1 MLPQLPN
8 RTRAVLA
15 LLLVASVVSVALAW
29 ATAAHA
35 DGTYDGP
42 WNMSSISETFTVQ
55 QWSGPCGK
63 APESRTMLAGGPVTI
78 RSDSG
83 ELVITG
89 ARTLRTDQCLDPL
102 PTLVRTVHSQDARSW
117 RTRCAS
123 PQTDPRHAV
132 VNTLY
137 FVAPGDDSITI
148 TETGRYEF
156 AINEARCIADV
167 QRASSLTRAN
177 AAPGQAASPPPA
189 AAAPPTA
196 GAPSP
201 ASRPAAADPALRPD
215 CSVHGSPARL
225 EVWPSRKL
233 LRLGDVFAFH
243 ARVLDSS
250 GCSTGTP
257 LQWSVAN
264 VLPADPSGAARA
276 QPTVDPT
283 GKLTVPAQDFSDA
296 TFDVVVTAAGH
307 SARAKVQV
315 TVPANYEALLAQSG
329 LGPSGERAEPA
340 VENFATTAIGASG
353 ARAEDGSARRR
364 LWFVGVVGGLSLVL
378 GGVALVGMRR
388 SRRVRE
394 AHRAAEERH
403 AEKLAE
409 YERGKRDREQKHAAQ
424 MKAHLES
431 VALAQQQAAAAAA
444 RGVASGPMFCPSCRR
459 ELPAGTTHC
468 PFDSNRLVAV
478 AGHEDLMSGPAGGV
492 CPTCGRGYNPG
503 VKVCPADGET
513 LVPAPVA
520 MGIAPQPVVPSRGKI
535 CPTCGDRFD
544 GAARFCGKDGTQL
557 VLLN

>member
-1 MLPQLPN
+1 
-8 RTRAVLA
+8 
-15 LLLVASVVSVALAW
+15 
-29 ATAAHA
+29 
-35 DGTYDGP
+35 
-42 WNMSSISETFTVQ
+42 MSSIAETFTVQ
-55 QWSGPCGK
+55 QWSGPCGT
-63 APESRTMLAGGPVTI
+63 APKSGTMLAGGPVAV
-78 RSDSG
+78 RGDSG
-83 ELVITG
+83 ELVISG
-89 ARTLRTDQCLDPL
+89 ARTLRSDQCLDPL

-117 RTRCAS
+117 RTRCSS

-156 AINEARCIADV
+156 AINEARCVADV
-167 QRASSLTRAN
+167 QRAATLTRT

-189 AAAPPTA
+189 AAPAPTT
-196 GAPSP
+196 
-201 ASRPAAADPALRPD
+201 RPAAVEPAFRPD

-233 LRLGDVFAFH
+233 LRLGDVFTFH

-250 GCSTGTP
+250 GCPTGTN
-257 LQWSVAN
+257 LQWSVTN
-264 VLPADPSGAARA
+264 VKFTDPGAAGGASRA
-276 QPTVDPT
+276 QPAVDAT

-296 TFDVVVTAAGH
+296 SFDVVVTAAGR
-307 SARAKVQV
+307 SARASVEV
-315 TVPANYEALLAQSG
+315 TAPANYEALLAQSG
-329 LGPSGERAEPA
+329 LGPSGEQAEPA
-340 VENFATTAIGASG
+340 VTNLGTTAIGASG
-353 ARAEDGSARRR
+353 ARTEDGSARRR
-364 LWFVGVVGGLSLVL
+364 LWFAGVVGGLTVVL

-388 SRRVRE
+388 SKKVRE
-394 AHRAAEERH
+394 AQRAAEERH

-409 YERGKRDREQKHAAQ
+409 YERSRREREQKHAAQ

-444 RGVASGPMFCPSCRR
+444 KGVASGPMFCPSCRR

-492 CPTCGRGYNPG
+492 CPTCHRGYNPG
-503 VKVCPADGET
+503 VKVCPADGDS

-520 MGIAPQPVVPSRGKI
+520 MGMTQQSVVPSRGKI

-557 VLLN
+557 VLIN

>member
-1 MLPQLPN
+1 MFPN
-8 RTRAVLA
+8 RTRTALAFFLLACLVSVVLA
-15 LLLVASVVSVALAW
+15 W
-29 ATAAHA
+29 PATARAE
-35 DGTYDGP
+35 GTYDGA
-42 WNMSSISETFTVQ
+42 WNMSSVSETFTVQ
-55 QWSGPCGK
+55 QWSGACGK
-63 APESRTMLAGGPVTI
+63 APETRTMLAGGPVGI
-78 RSDSG
+78 RGDSG

-89 ARTLRTDQCLDPL
+89 DRTLRTDQCLDPL

-117 RTRCAS
+117 RTRCAT

-132 VNTLY
+132 VNTAY
-137 FVAPGDDSITI
+137 FVAPGDDTI
-148 TETGRYEF
+148 TVAETGRYEF

-167 QRASSLTRAN
+167 QRAASLTRVT
-177 AAPGQAASPPPA
+177 AAPGQAASPS
-189 AAAPPTA
+189 APPGA
-196 GAPSP
+196 AAPSP
-201 ASRPAAADPALRPD
+201 AYRPAVADPVLRPD
-215 CSVHGSPARL
+215 CSVRGSPARL

-250 GCSTGTP
+250 GCPTGTG

-264 VLPADPSGAARA
+264 LAFKDANAADAAARA
-276 QPTVDPT
+276 QPAVDAT

-296 TFDVVVTAAGH
+296 TFEVVVTAAGH

-315 TVPANYEALLAQSG
+315 TAPANYEALLEQSG
-329 LGPSGERAEPA
+329 LGPSGELAEPA
-340 VENFATTAIGASG
+340 VENLATTAIGASG

-364 LWFVGVVGGLSLVL
+364 LLFVGVVGGLTLVL
-378 GGVALVGMRR
+378 GGIALVGMRR
-388 SRRVRE
+388 SKKVRE

-409 YERGKRDREQKHAAQ
+409 YERVKREREQQHAAQ

-444 RGVASGPMFCPSCRR
+444 RGTASGPMFCPSCRR

-503 VKVCPADGET
+503 IKVCPADGDT

-520 MGIAPQPVVPSRGKI
+520 MGIAQQPVVPSRGKI